1 MTSTIT
7 STTTTTTSLS
17 TSSTTTTDVDERN
30 LAAQALAAA
39 EDSLQSLCATHAGTF
54 VRVERRGRAWQ
65 QHLRQLLEHLEQL
78 TVQTAETQR
87 RLAQDEE
94 ENDDDHDD
102 DDTVERHPTLAAL
115 AEQHRV
121 RRRTL
126 LQHSVGTIPV
136 YQRGMVIAL
145 ENAGG

>member
-7 STTTTTTSLS
+7 STTTTMTSLS
-17 TSSTTTTDVDERN
+17 SSTTTVDVDERN

-54 VRVERRGRAWQ
+54 VRVERRGRALQ

-87 RLAQDEE
+87 RLAQD
-94 ENDDDHDD
+94 DDDD

>member
-1 MTSTIT
+1 M
-7 STTTTTTSLS
+7 
-17 TSSTTTTDVDERN
+17 
-30 LAAQALAAA
+30 AAA

-54 VRVERRGRAWQ
+54 VRVERRGRALQ

-94 ENDDDHDD
+94 ENDDDTGEDD